1 MCGDD
6 DARLDQLSKVAARTG
21 ISMVATNDV
30 LMHQASRRPL
40 LDILNCIR
48 KNLIIDNAGNQVL
61 RNGERRIKLEK
72 RWHNCS
78 LVTRTRL
85 RVP

>member
-6 DARLDQLSKVAARTG
+6 DARLDQLSRVARTG

-48 KNLIIDNAGNQVL
+48 KMLLLIMLAIRFCEMVNSG
-61 RNGERRIKLEK
+61 
-72 RWHNCS
+72 
-78 LVTRTRL
+78 
-85 RVP
+85 